1 MIWLWLLVVVALS
14 TAVVLLVWRVKTAD
28 ERAARMESRLAALL
42 EGQDA
47 GLAVWDRE
55 GHLVAC
61 TQRFRDFYPTIQLT
75 PGFVFEDLIR
85 FTATAAPFR
94 SMRMSSS
101 RGLVTG

>member
-61 TQRFRDFYPTIQLT
+61 TQAVPRLLPD
-75 PGFVFEDLIR
+75 D
-85 FTATAAPFR
+85 TAYARVRLRRPHQVHSNPR
-94 SMRMSSS
+94 PHSDR
-101 RGLVTG
+101 